1 MVDSGGSAQVN
12 PPRRRAR
19 GRMETVSRT
28 GCVSATACVALMVL
42 ALALPSAGQETT
54 APAPDATPAPPAA
67 PAGPPS
73 ACPVG
78 TPETCNCL
86 LECCR
91 PGATQLGDGSDE
103 EATVSFCTNKPF
115 QTDYK
120 MRMFEKVPV
129 QINLRDYCTDEI
141 LFTSYIAPRVDRFTL
156 VEFPCT
162 YRASDC
168 SMIADAVQQQE
179 CEKGFDV
186 YTKQLNCT
194 GNTSFFKQVIESRIC
209 NEQNVQKKALKGA
222 YFWEPG
228 LEGTPAMPATVGVC
242 NCNFTAAIKRS
253 IGKTVKGKVY
263 TDNDLRNVTVGVPNG
278 FIKDGM
284 STFYIEV
291 VIGGRSTAERGS
303 DKECMCKGACVI
315 ARARSLECT
324 PPRAPPPHLRACTH
338 TGVTDDSDACM
349 CELGSKKV
357 PYVYNN
363 SFVPQLTT
371 LISMQ
376 KGQMFYTNTFVQVC
390 PRAFFFS
397 LLF

>member
-1 MVDSGGSAQVN
+1 MGFQYPQVKAMGVCA
-12 PPRRRAR
+12 RRAR
-19 GRMETVSRT
+19 GRMGTVSRT
-28 GCVSATACVALMVL
+28 GRLAATACVALIVL
-42 ALALPSAGQETT
+42 ALASPSSGQETSL
-54 APAPDATPAPPAA
+54 PAPIATPAPQAPPASA
-67 PAGPPS
+67 EPPS

-78 TPETCNCL
+78 TPDTCNCL

-91 PGATQLGDGSDE
+91 PGAKQLGDGSDE
-103 EATVSFCTNKPF
+103 ESTVSFCTNKPF

-141 LFTSYIAPRVDRFTL
+141 LFTSFIAPRVDRFTL

-168 SMIADAVQQQE
+168 SLIEDAVQQQE

-194 GNTSFFKQVIESRIC
+194 GNTSFFKRVIESRIC
-209 NEQNVQKKALKGA
+209 SEENVQKKALKGA

-228 LEGTPAMPATVGVC
+228 LEGTPAMPATVGAC
-242 NCNFTAAIKRS
+242 NCNFTAAIKKS
-253 IGKTVKGKVY
+253 IGKTVKGKIY
-263 TDNDLRNVTVGVPNG
+263 TDNDLRNVTIGVPNG

-303 DKECMCKGACVI
+303 DKECMCKGACVS
-315 ARARSLECT
+315 ARVRALGCT
-324 PPRAPPPHLRACTH
+324 PPPRARPPHLRAHTH
-338 TGVTDDSDACM
+338 TQA
-349 CELGSKKV
+349 
-357 PYVYNN
+357 
-363 SFVPQLTT
+363 
-371 LISMQ
+371 
-376 KGQMFYTNTFVQVC
+376 
-390 PRAFFFS
+390 
-397 LLF
+397 